1 MQKLVANELLAVH
14 NEQKVI
20 ATVSYS
26 IIAEKDSRRLK
37 IFSLKV
43 ELVSEESRVAI
54 MNAIK

>member
-1 MQKLVANELLAVH
+1 M
-14 NEQKVI
+14 

-43 ELVSEESRVAI
+43 EVVSEESRVAI
-54 MNAIK
+54 MDAIK